1 MVTQPNEEEKRE
13 PLPQLTPSDTIPLQM
28 SGEAIDMHAIVN
40 DRVPLNLDQENVQL
54 RLSKVSEDP
63 RAESLETSRVYSQK
77 DKSPDISLLPEARV
91 EPAQTTN
98 GLKNTATP
106 KI

>member
-1 MVTQPNEEEKRE
+1 
-13 PLPQLTPSDTIPLQM
+13 M

-40 DRVPLNLDQENVQL
+40 DHVPLNLNQENVQL

-63 RAESLETSRVYSQK
+63 RAESVETSRVHSQK

-91 EPAQTTN
+91 EPAQITN
-98 GLKNTATP
+98 GL
-106 KI
+106 